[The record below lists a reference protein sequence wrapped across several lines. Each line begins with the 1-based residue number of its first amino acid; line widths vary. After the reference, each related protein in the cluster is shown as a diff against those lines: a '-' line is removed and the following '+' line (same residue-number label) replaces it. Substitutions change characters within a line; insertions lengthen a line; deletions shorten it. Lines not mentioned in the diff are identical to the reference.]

1 MAIHRRRLAL
11 RKFEIP
17 VRVGLY
23 AAERRG
29 PQPVRFDL
37 EVDVAPERTPED
49 DARTVLD
56 YDRLREDVAAAA
68 GARRYGLLETLCEAV
83 LDRLAARPMAIAAS
97 ISATKTALYDD
108 GAEATVTLDWRRDG

>member
-1 MAIHRRRLAL
+1 MAIQRRRLAL
-11 RKFEIP
+11 RNFEIP

-37 EVDVAPERTPED
+37 EVDVAPDRAPED

-56 YDRLREDVAAAA
+56 YDRLREDVAAAVDA
-68 GARRYGLLETLCEAV
+68 QRYGLLEALCEAV
-83 LDRLAARPMAIAAS
+83 LARLAARPMALAAS

-108 GAEATVTLDWRRDG
+108 GAEATVTLDWRREG